1 MAEWTEDDSVGFEF
15 DEMMVQCKPFVDN
28 FLQAMANTGNLGNDT
43 NSVLLR
49 LVGFAMHYYNEAE
62 GTTTK
67 EKYAAM
73 MAALANNP
81 LAQQMFKQTAEMT
94 MNKMSGVE

>member
-1 MAEWTEDDSVGFEF
+1 
-15 DEMMVQCKPFVDN
+15 
-28 FLQAMANTGNLGNDT
+28 MANTGNLGNDT
-43 NSVLLR
+43 KSVLLR
-49 LVGFAMHYYNEAE
+49 LVGFSMHYHGEAE
-62 GTTTK
+62 GSTK